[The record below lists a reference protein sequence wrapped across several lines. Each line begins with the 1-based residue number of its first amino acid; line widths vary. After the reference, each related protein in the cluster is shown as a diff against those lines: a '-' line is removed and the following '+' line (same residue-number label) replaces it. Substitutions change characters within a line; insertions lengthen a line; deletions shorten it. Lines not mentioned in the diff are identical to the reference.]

1 MINLIF
7 AGRFPQK
14 ARLVKFGDDVI
25 NHFFKR
31 DRKDIICVG
40 IEMKSKLEFNDA
52 GFCVDYGS
60 FACGQ
65 FGSKKGA
72 GKRSRMIS
80 ISLARNYFDAE
91 EEYPENFPYTV
102 KEIASTLAHEL
113 VHVKQYIR
121 RELTV
126 KALTNA
132 LYTSAGKRKTLS
144 PNQYRNLPWEE
155 EAFRL
160 EEELLELYW

>member
-1 MINLIF
+1 MINLVF
-7 AGRFPQK
+7 TGRFPQK
-14 ARLVKFGDDVI
+14 TRLVKFADDVI

-60 FACGQ
+60 FACEQ
-65 FGSKKGA
+65 FGGKKEPGR
-72 GKRSRMIS
+72 RSRMIS

-91 EEYPENFPYTV
+91 EEHPKNFPYSV

-113 VHVKQYIR
+113 VHAKQYIR
-121 RELTV
+121 RELTA

-144 PNQYRNLPWEE
+144 TEQYRNLPWEE

-160 EEELLELYW
+160 EEELIELYW